1 MSTSRNLQ
9 GRDGGTESLN
19 FQPFGSLENLTKTMQ
34 AQFTTAAAIPQ
45 AILEANL
52 TMGSELLGFMGR
64 RMKAQAELCNALSRC
79 HEFGEA
85 VEAQRQ
91 FSERVTSDYTAEI
104 GQLATIMRK
113 ELATVTAVAA
123 GAVEEAGK
131 AGKIAA

>member
-1 MSTSRNLQ
+1 MSISRNPQ
-9 GRDGGTESLN
+9 GRDGGTESLS
-19 FQPFGSLENLTKTMQ
+19 FQPFGSLEDLTKTMQ
-34 AQFTTAAAIPQ
+34 AQFATAAAIPQ

-52 TMGSELLGFMGR
+52 TIGSELLGFMGR
-64 RMKAQAELCNALSRC
+64 RMKAQAELCHALSRC

-91 FSERVTSDYTAEI
+91 FGERVASDYSAEI